1 MRPWQLTI
9 VGLSAFTV
17 VAMLVPLCRRI
28 ALARGIADEPGPGK
42 VHANPTPY
50 LGGVAIAFGASTCSL
65 FLPRWQAEGAAILGA
80 ALLLATLGL
89 VDDIRTVRPSIR
101 LAVEATAAAV
111 AVAAGAQIDLFG
123 DVPDIAL
130 SILWIVVMANAFN
143 LLDNMDGAVGSI
155 APVIAAALAFCTLL
169 HGQVLVGGLAIVV
182 ASACLG
188 FLLYNWSPAS
198 IFMGD
203 AGSLFLGFLLAV
215 IALKLRTDADR
226 FPSAVAVVLLVGP
239 AVFDTTLVTTSR
251 LRAHKHIF
259 IGGTDHTSHRLRL
272 LGVPPSATV
281 GLLLAGTAASAALGI
296 LVAEEVVHPWPA
308 VIGAATCFVVA
319 LLLLLR
325 VGTYLGT
332 DESRNA
338 FGRAPQTGELE
349 AGPERG
355 EGDELDAHGPTR
367 PRGRPHRGGNNR
379 LDAGTRDR
387 RGRRRGRTTG

>member
-1 MRPWQLTI
+1 MRAWQLTF
-9 VGLSAFTV
+9 VGIAAFTV

-42 VHANPTPY
+42 AHANPTPY
-50 LGGVAIAFGASTCSL
+50 LGGVAIACGASASAL

-89 VDDIRTVRPSIR
+89 VDDLRTVRPSVR
-101 LAVEATAAAV
+101 LVVEAAAAAV
-111 AVAAGAQIDLFG
+111 AVAAGARIQLFG
-123 DVPDIAL
+123 DVPDVAL
-130 SILWIVVMANAFN
+130 SILWIVVITNSFN

-155 APVIAAALAFCTLL
+155 APIIAAALAVTALT

-226 FPSAVAVVLLVGP
+226 FASAVAVVLLVGP
-239 AVFDTTLVTTSR
+239 AVFDTTLVATSR

-272 LGVPPSATV
+272 LGVPPPAVV
-281 GLLLAGTAASAALGI
+281 GLLLAGTAASAALGT
-296 LVAEEVVHPWPA
+296 LVAHEVVPAWPA
-308 VIGAATCFVVA
+308 VIGATVAFVLA
-319 LLLLLR
+319 LLVLLR

-338 FGRAPQTGELE
+338 FGRAPDPDDSEEYG
-349 AGPERG
+349 AGASTSSPGHPRTRG
-355 EGDELDAHGPTR
+355 NSR
-367 PRGRPHRGGNNR
+367 PG
-379 LDAGTRDR
+379 AGTRDR
-387 RGRRRGRTTG
+387 RARRSGRTTG

>member
-1 MRPWQLTI
+1 VRPWQLTI
-9 VGLSAFTV
+9 VGLAAFTV

-50 LGGVAIAFGASTCSL
+50 LGGVAIAFGASACSL

-111 AVAAGAQIDLFG
+111 AVAAGAQIHLFG

-130 SILWIVVMANAFN
+130 SILWIVVIANAFN

-155 APVIAAALAFCTLL
+155 APVIAAALAVTALL

-272 LGVPPSATV
+272 LGVPPSAVV

-296 LVAEEVVHPWPA
+296 LIAEEVVDPWPA
-308 VIGAATCFVVA
+308 VIGAAAGFVIA

-338 FGRAPQTGELE
+338 FGRAPQ
-349 AGPERG
+349 PN
-355 EGDELDAHGPTR
+355 ELDAAPTR
-367 PRGRPHRGGNNR
+367 SDGRPHRGGSNR
-379 LDAGTRDR
+379 RDGGTRGR

>member
-1 MRPWQLTI
+1 MRAWQLTF
-9 VGLSAFTV
+9 VGLAAFTA

-28 ALARGIADEPGPGK
+28 ALARGIADRPGPGK
-42 VHANPTPY
+42 AHVSPTPY
-50 LGGVAIAFGASTCSL
+50 LGGVAIACGVSACAL

-89 VDDIRTVRPSIR
+89 VDDLRTVRPSVR
-101 LAVEATAAAV
+101 LAVEAAAAAV
-111 AVAAGAQIDLFG
+111 AVAAGARIQLFG
-123 DVPDIAL
+123 DVPDVAL
-130 SILWIVVMANAFN
+130 SILWIVVITNSFN

-155 APVIAAALAFCTLL
+155 APIIAAALAFLALT

-215 IALKLRTDADR
+215 IALKLRTDADH
-226 FPSAVAVVLLVGP
+226 FASAVAVVLLVGP
-239 AVFDTTLVTTSR
+239 AVFDTTLVATSR

-272 LGVPPSATV
+272 LGVPPAAVV
-281 GLLLAGTAASAALGI
+281 GLLIAGTAASAALGT
-296 LVAEEVVHPWPA
+296 LVAHEIVPPWPA
-308 VIGAATCFVVA
+308 VIGAAVAFVLA
-319 LLLLLR
+319 LVVLLR
-325 VGTYLGT
+325 IGTYIGT

-338 FGRAPQTGELE
+338 FGRAPDPDE
-349 AGPERG
+349 PERYHA
-355 EGDELDAHGPTR
+355 DLATSP
-367 PRGRPHRGGNNR
+367 GRPHTRGSNR
-379 LDAGTRDR
+379 LGGGTRDR
-387 RGRRRGRTTG
+387 RTRRSGRTTG